1 MVGLIHSINN
11 LKVYRGK
18 AHAYVLHDLYMW
30 LEFVCLL
37 ELSTFEILQNPNIS
51 FYQDL

>member
-30 LEFVCLL
+30 LEYVCLL